1 MGVACQCWGPP
12 SPWWEPN
19 SQLDRAVTWS
29 RDPDWRIREWAA
41 GMAGPDWSEIL
52 RRRAGQARHPGEGAT
67 AARWEELLLDLQVDP
82 HEHVRAAVHRILG
95 TGQNALQEEAQA
107 LAADLDRVTA
117 GATDQQVTGF
127 PWATREQ
134 IAAGH
139 AGPVPGVL
147 LDDPIC
153 LVRRTALYKVPP
165 GDVSAERIERLRI
178 DPCDSVRH
186 WAVWTFGPDPR
197 RPVSDLNLDER
208 QALAHVTSDPA
219 QLVDLAA
226 DPHVWVRRQ
235 AARNPSCPPAT
246 LVALAHHP
254 RVFGAALANPNWPV
268 DVPTPDPFATIAA
281 DSPPGGWPGD
291 PLAGSDQPQITDPE
305 MLCETIVNTRAQMPC
320 TWCDQDAVA
329 LHTWGRFC
337 LTHLD
342 ELSHDRTDPGG
353 AVYLAERLR
362 SGLWVHWMPRS
373 PVEELWHGPPS

>member
-1 MGVACQCWGPP
+1 
-12 SPWWEPN
+12 
-19 SQLDRAVTWS
+19 
-29 RDPDWRIREWAA
+29 
-41 GMAGPDWSEIL
+41 MAGPDWSQIL
-52 RRRAGQARHPGEGAT
+52 DRRAGQARHPGEGAQ

-82 HEHVRAAVHRILG
+82 HEHVRAEVHRILG
-95 TGQNALQEEAQA
+95 TGQDALQEEAQA
-107 LAADLDRVTA
+107 LAANLDRVTA
-117 GATDQQVTGF
+117 GATDQQVAGF

-165 GDVSAERIERLRI
+165 GEVSAERIARLRT

-186 WAVWTFGPDPR
+186 CAVWTFGPDPR
-197 RPVSDLNLDER
+197 RPIANLTLDER

-219 QLVDLAA
+219 QLVDLAV
-226 DPHVWVRRQ
+226 DLHVSVRLQ
-235 AARNPSCPPAT
+235 AARNPCCPSAT

-281 DSPPGGWPGD
+281 DSPPSGWPGD
-291 PLAGSDQPQITDPE
+291 PLAGSDQPQITDTE
-305 MLCETIVNTRAQMPC
+305 KLCETIVGTRAQMRC

-342 ELSHDRTDPGG
+342 ELSHDLTDPGG
-353 AVYLAERLR
+353 AVHLAERLR
-362 SGLWVHWMPRS
+362 SGLWVHWMPRN
-373 PVEELWHGPPS
+373 PIEELWHGPPS